1 MRHNELRRFLASGG
15 QGING
20 WVAIPN
26 AFAVEQYA
34 AQGFDSVTV
43 DLQHGAAD
51 VGGLVPLLQAIAL
64 GGATAMVR
72 VPWNDPGDIM
82 RVLDAGAYG
91 VICPMVN
98 SAEQAR
104 AFVAAGRYPP
114 LGTRSAGPFRAAHF
128 AGTDYVR
135 AANDEILL
143 FVMIETR
150 EALGNL
156 DEILAVEG
164 IDGVYVGPNDLSL
177 SLGKPGSLAPDDPE
191 VLEAMAA
198 IARGAR
204 SRGLIAGVHTDGPAT
219 ARQRYAEGYH
229 FCSLTN
235 DVRVLVDGARRMVSD
250 LRGDG
255 PVEASRSY

>member
-1 MRHNELRRFLASGG
+1 MRQNELKRFLAAGG

-51 VGGLVPLLQAIAL
+51 IGGLIPLLQAIAL
-64 GGATAMVR
+64 SGATAMVR
-72 VPWNDPGDIM
+72 VPWNDPADVM
-82 RVLDAGAYG
+82 RALDAGAYG

-114 LGTRSAGPFRAAHF
+114 LGSRSAGPFRASHV
-128 AGTDYVR
+128 AGADYVR
-135 AANDEILL
+135 CANDEILL
-143 FVMIETR
+143 LVMIETR
-150 EALGNL
+150 EAVANL
-156 DEILAVEG
+156 DQILAVEG
-164 IDGVYVGPNDLSL
+164 IDGVYVGPSDLSL
-177 SLGKPGSLAPDDPE
+177 SLAKPATLAPDDPE
-191 VLEAMAA
+191 VLEALAT

-204 SRGLIAGVHTDGPAT
+204 GRGLIAGVHTDGPAT
-219 ARQRYAEGYH
+219 AVQRYAEGYH
-229 FCSLTN
+229 FCSLLN
-235 DVRVLVDGARRMVSD
+235 DVRLLVDGAKRMVSEV
-250 LRGDG
+250 RGAG